1 MPAMRGFEARLG
13 TDPTTGQAKSQTRTS
28 TPGCGG
34 AEHWRASEEKT
45 RDGALRE
52 NKKTNESAAARLYE
66 KTGAR
71 TEKEIE
77 ELD

>member
-13 TDPTTGQAKSQTRTS
+13 TDPTAGQAKSQTRTS

-45 RDGALRE
+45 RAGALRE
-52 NKKTNESAAARLYE
+52 N
-66 KTGAR
+66 
-71 TEKEIE
+71 
-77 ELD
+77 

>member
-13 TDPTTGQAKSQTRTS
+13 TDPTAGQAKSQTRTS
-28 TPGCGG
+28 TPGGGG
-34 AEHWRASEEKT
+34 AEHWRTSEEKT

-52 NKKTNESAAARLYE
+52 NKKTNESTAARLYE